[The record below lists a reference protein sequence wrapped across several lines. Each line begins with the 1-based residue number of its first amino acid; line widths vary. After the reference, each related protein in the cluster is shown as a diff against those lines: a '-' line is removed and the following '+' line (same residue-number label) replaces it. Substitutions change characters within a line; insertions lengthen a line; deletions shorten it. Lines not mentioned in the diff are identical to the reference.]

1 MKKVSGVVI
10 ALFLLSMALISVPV
24 SAHTEADP
32 LVVDLLAGQT
42 IDVGDVLVWNDGDYL
57 YVKYVTTDG
66 WLLTETHLAIATELS
81 GIPQTKTGNPIPGK
95 FTYFAYHDP
104 PVDEYTYPIDLT
116 WDPGTILYIA
126 AHAVVRHDYTL
137 LLVSDAG
144 NTWFDG
150 NPAVDAYEPNT
161 WYPNPPYTES
171 SPSLWDN
178 VISSSHN
185 FELSGADW
193 IWNTY
198 FVNDDDSTH
207 GWSGEIVEFTRTFD
221 IPGTPTAG
229 TLWITCDNGY
239 EAKLNGQHIGSAQL
253 SGEWRTS
260 DLHEAY
266 VHTYGWQ
273 TAESYNVL
281 GALGTG
287 QNTLAITG
295 VNEYLNTDDGDPFLG
310 DEGKNPAGLIY
321 ELNINYYKQETAWGA
336 GVGFPGRNWATYFI
350 YKDQRI
356 VVTEGQWTATLGA
369 GVRYRSFANTGGQ
382 EIYMGPNMGA
392 GGYPNRVT
400 QEFWWSKPGT
410 HEISFTYDP
419 VANTLTTVVDGNPPL
434 VYSDISLHAGC
445 LPSTWNVMQII
456 VVIRDVN
463 TIVDLNNVLLDGNP
477 LGDFPGIYGL
487 GTAGWRYWTVS
498 NYDFSQG
505 FTLTGQIYL
514 GGPFSGSQE
523 SCKVEVDV
531 GHAP

>member
-24 SAHTEADP
+24 GAHTEEDP

-66 WLLTETHLAIATELS
+66 WLLTETHLAIASALS
-81 GIPQTKTGNPIPGK
+81 GIPKTKTGNPIPGK

-116 WDPGTILYIA
+116 WDPDTELYIA

-144 NTWFDG
+144 NTLADG
-150 NPAVDAYEPNT
+150 NPAFDAYEPNT
-161 WYPNPPYTES
+161 WYPNMPYTES
-171 SPSLWDN
+171 EPSLWDTT
-178 VISSSHN
+178 ITSSHN

-207 GWSGEIVEFTRTFD
+207 GYSGEIVEFTRTFD

-229 TLWITCDNGY
+229 ALWITCDNGY
-239 EAKLNGQHIGSAQL
+239 EAKLNGQFIGSAQL

-273 TAESYNVL
+273 IAESYNVL
-281 GALGTG
+281 GALQAG
-287 QNTLAITG
+287 QNALAITG

-321 ELNINYYKQETAWGA
+321 ELNINYYKQETAWGD
-336 GVGFPGRNWATYFI
+336 GDDFPGANWATYFTYTVQGWTWYLYGEGLWVEEGLTPPAIELTSI
-350 YKDQRI
+350 YGPYEYQGYVYPASFSG
-356 VVTEGQWTATLGA
+356 VVFIFHGDEPLLFGDLYQLSFDYYVNEGNAYGGSPRFTI
-369 GVRYRSFANTGGQ
+369 FFETG
-382 EIYMGPNMGA
+382 EVMYIY
-392 GGYPNRVT
+392 
-400 QEFWWSKPGT
+400 
-410 HEISFTYDP
+410 
-419 VANTLTTVVDGNPPL
+419 LGNPPSFIGGLPVGTWTPTGNFIGDTVPRFHIDWLGWYLTDYAGALGLAGDKAIDAICLDLDSGWSGNDQDML
-434 VYSDISLHAGC
+434 VDNIAI
-445 LPSTWNVMQII
+445 N
-456 VVIRDVN
+456 
-463 TIVDLNNVLLDGNP
+463 
-477 LGDFPGIYGL
+477 DFIL
-487 GTAGWRYWTVS
+487 T
-498 NYDFSQG
+498 SQ
-505 FTLTGQIYL
+505 
-514 GGPFSGSQE
+514 
-523 SCKVEVDV
+523 
-531 GHAP
+531 